1 MNKKRMN
8 EATPVQSVAPRPAP
22 APTQAPAPAPATTAA
37 APAPAP
43 APKPSNKVTLVK
55 FDQNSEQP
63 FEVKFSARGFSVDDT
78 RLSFE
83 LLEQALSKNFSITL
97 DGGTGMILTPVKMQK
112 IMKYKDL
119 Y

>member
-1 MNKKRMN
+1 MN
-8 EATPVQSVAPRPAP
+8 EAAPVQPQSQNNAPRPAP
-22 APTQAPAPAPATTAA
+22 TPAPAPAVSNAVPAA
-37 APAPAP
+37 AAP

-55 FDQNSEQP
+55 FDQNSQQP
-63 FEVKFSARGFSVDDT
+63 FEVKFSKRGFSVDDT

-97 DGGTGMILTPVKMQK
+97 NGGAGMVLTPVKMQK

>member
-22 APTQAPAPAPATTAA
+22 APTTAPAPAPVAA
-37 APAPAP
+37 APAP

-63 FEVKFSARGFSVDDT
+63 FEVKFSARGFSVDGT

-97 DGGTGMILTPVKMQK
+97 NGGTGMVLTPVKMQK